1 MRALV
6 ISDVHSNL
14 PALRAV
20 FRATRRK
27 RIDLLICLGDL
38 VGYGAQP
45 NQVLE
50 EIQRHRARKRIV
62 RGNHDRIA
70 TGASGPEGFNLPAR
84 QAALWTRNRLTP
96 ANRKFLAAVP
106 VGPVEAAGVIL
117 CHGSILDEDEY
128 LFSAVAAAPSLDAMD
143 RDLGLFGHTHLP
155 SLFRR
160 SPTGEV
166 TGNLV
171 TSSGQVR
178 LDRESRY
185 LINPGS
191 VGQPRDR
198 DPRAA
203 YALLDLER
211 RTVTFRRI
219 EYDIAAAQKAIR
231 NAGLPDIL
239 ADRLA
244 AGF

>member
-1 MRALV
+1 MKALV

-14 PALRAV
+14 PALLAV

-38 VGYGAQP
+38 VGYGAHP

-50 EIQRHRARKRIV
+50 EIRRHRARKLIV

-70 TGASGPEGFNLPAR
+70 SGAGGPEGFNQPAR
-84 QAALWTRNRLTP
+84 QAALWTRTRLTP
-96 ANRKFLAAVP
+96 GNRKFLANVP
-106 VGPVEAAGVIL
+106 VGPIEAAGVTI

-128 LFSAVAAAPSLDAMD
+128 LFSTTAAAESFDAMNG
-143 RDLGLFGHTHLP
+143 DLGLFGHTHLP

-160 SPTGEV
+160 TPAGVV
-166 TGNLV
+166 TGMI
-171 TSSGQVR
+171 TSARLIR

-185 LINPGS
+185 LANPGS

-198 DPRAA
+198 DPRAG

-211 RTVTFRRI
+211 RTVAFRRI
-219 EYDIAAAQKAIR
+219 EYDVVAAQRAIR
-231 NAGLPDIL
+231 GAGLPDIL